1 MQVDRLATDL
11 HNKRYKCGGDQVKE
25 GALNNCQELW
35 SGKVMKFVA
44 SLLLDCAVK

>member
-1 MQVDRLATDL
+1 MQLICITKGTSAE
-11 HNKRYKCGGDQVKE
+11 GGDQVKE